1 MLAGRHRMIL
11 PQALSK
17 QMAQQ
22 RRAMAVMDKDYF
34 GRHLP
39 NCHNTV
45 ASKMGKTM
53 EDPNIL

>member
-1 MLAGRHRMIL
+1 MIL
-11 PQALSK
+11 PQALSQ